1 MEPNYLNE
9 IINNNMLQYSSVVHD
24 NLITVEPVTV
34 VHVDDGHGSFGPLVH
49 IGYLGGEPI
58 YRTTHTV
65 AHYMEGNQPG
75 QFHIYWPPLFP
86 NVWLPVCEYMQLDV
100 SIRTEDGPGI
110 PPVENED
117 NDDEDV
123 TFWNYDAIG
132 IYDSD
137 ELDSISDEMDIDWVN
152 VDVVNSEW
160 INVDIVTSEW
170 DYMDNDK
177 E

>member
-1 MEPNYLNE
+1 Y
-9 IINNNMLQYSSVVHD
+9 
-24 NLITVEPVTV
+24 
-34 VHVDDGHGSFGPLVH
+34 
-49 IGYLGGEPI
+49 
-58 YRTTHTV
+58 
-65 AHYMEGNQPG
+65 
-75 QFHIYWPPLFP
+75 
-86 NVWLPVCEYMQLDV
+86 
-100 SIRTEDGPGI
+100 GPGI

-123 TFWNYDAIG
+123 TFWNYDTIG

-137 ELDSISDEMDIDWVN
+137 ELDSISDEMDIEWVN
-152 VDVVNSEW
+152 VDIDNSEW